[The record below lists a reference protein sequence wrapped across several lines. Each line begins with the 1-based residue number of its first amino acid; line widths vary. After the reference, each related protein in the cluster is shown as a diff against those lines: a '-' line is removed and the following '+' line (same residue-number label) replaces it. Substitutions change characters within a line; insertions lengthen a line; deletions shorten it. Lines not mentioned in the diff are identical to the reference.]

1 MHMLHRFYERNSI
14 TVDDG
19 VYITIVIVFGDICCV
34 VDDGFCS
41 RKNDVLQVLLSVYAK
56 ICVQI
61 QSSSNNVDLKCIPE
75 ELLAAAGVVGAVVIV
90 QTVVEVDQ
98 SCKIGIFFV
107 LVGGKKVCKKCLF
120 VRARHLFL
128 IH

>member
-1 MHMLHRFYERNSI
+1 MLW
-14 TVDDG
+14 DG
-19 VYITIVIVFGDICCV
+19 RGGRELARLAGRCRISVASSRIVCLVNAT
-34 VDDGFCS
+34 S
-41 RKNDVLQVLLSVYAK
+41 LPLE

-61 QSSSNNVDLKCIPE
+61 QSSSNNVDLKCIPK

-90 QTVVEVDQ
+90 QTGVEVDQ
-98 SCKIGIFFV
+98 SYRMIGIFCV
-107 LVGGKKVCKKCLF
+107 LVGRKKACEKWLF